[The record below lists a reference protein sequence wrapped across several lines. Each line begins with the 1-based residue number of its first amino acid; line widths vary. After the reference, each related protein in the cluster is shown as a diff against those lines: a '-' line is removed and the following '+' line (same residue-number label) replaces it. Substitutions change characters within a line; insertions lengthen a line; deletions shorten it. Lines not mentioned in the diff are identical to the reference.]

1 MLSHL
6 SHCPVLLGTGQRD
19 SRDSCVPVLLAA
31 LDYPADGGLAAIDL
45 RGYLP
50 DLLPGL
56 GQLQDKA
63 IPLSRFV
70 VTRFLQVFL
79 FG

>member
-1 MLSHL
+1 M
-6 SHCPVLLGTGQRD
+6 GRD
-19 SRDSCVPVLLAA
+19 SGTAGTAAFLSSLAA

-45 RGYLP
+45 LRAISRT
-50 DLLPGL
+50 DFGL